1 MLGLK
6 LSSDL
11 VKMMDSVGRL
21 WSIIAVISTV
31 VKSTRVRTIRFIY
44 GRGSVRGLR
53 LDFENKAVGKIQNT
67 F

>member
-44 GRGSVRGLR
+44 GREGVRGLC